1 MSRLW
6 LATIGLLLVVGCR
19 GAGAAGRAAALPHPT
34 DLGGWIALAVIIGGL
49 WWILLKVVRG

>member
-6 LATIGLLLVVGCR
+6 LASLALLLVVGCR
-19 GAGAAGRAAALPHPT
+19 GGGAAARAAALPHPT
-34 DLGGWIALAVIIGGL
+34 DLGGWIALAVVIFGL